1 MEFAGRTLWQHAAGD
16 NDRNYVDLCLKWS
29 VILNGPG
36 HQGRW
41 PECREKLW
49 DEGWS
54 SRMLTGLQRFCEGM
68 SEGDIVVLRMVTNTV
83 HAVGEVLGEYTWCDA
98 FGDVDGW
105 KLQHV
110 RRVRWLWIGP
120 RSFDTYALKFGDTT
134 QLLND
139 GVVRDWLMSLAP
151 NQAANTPLP
160 ALPYLEG
167 GSEIDY
173 AQISEFLFD
182 HGVASAS
189 ISRLMDEIGE
199 LTRIARW
206 YGRAKS
212 KHPSEH
218 ETVAYLVVPLLRAL
232 GWTPQRMGIE
242 WNYLDAA
249 LFENLPRSDETL
261 QVVVEAKKMNNA
273 CLSAKGQAAGYA
285 EKRLGCRRLIVT
297 DGIRYGVYVKAEDG
311 EFELYA
317 YLNLSRLRDEYPVYS
332 CHGAEEALLAMSPD
346 WRPSKATTELK
357 EVPPELEE
365 THE

>member
-1 MEFAGRTLWQHAAGD
+1 MDIAGRNLWQHAAGD

-29 VILNGPG
+29 VLLNGPG
-36 HQGRW
+36 HLGPW
-41 PECREKLW
+41 PDCRQPLRE
-49 DEGWS
+49 EGWTPKK
-54 SRMLTGLQRFCEGM
+54 LTGLQRFCEGM
-68 SEGDIVVLRMVTNTV
+68 CEGDIVVLRTGTNTV
-83 HAVGEVLGEYTWCDA
+83 HAVGEVVGEYAWCDA

-120 RSFDTYALKFGDTT
+120 RTFDTYALKLGDTT
-134 QLLND
+134 QSLGD
-139 GVVRDWLMSLAP
+139 GAVRDWLESLEP
-151 NQAANTPLP
+151 NQPANTVLP
-160 ALPYLEG
+160 ALPYLTG
-167 GSEIDY
+167 GSKIDY
-173 AQISEFLFD
+173 ARISEFLFD
-182 HGVASAS
+182 RGVASAS

-206 YGRAKS
+206 YGRAES

-249 LFENLPRSDETL
+249 LFDSLPRSDETL
-261 QVVVEAKKMNNA
+261 QVVVEAKRMDKS

-285 EKRLGCRRLIVT
+285 EKRPGCRRLIVT
-297 DGIRYGVYVKAEDG
+297 DGIRYGVYVKAGHG

-317 YLNLSRLRDEYPVYS
+317 YLNLSRLRDEYPIYS
-332 CHGAEEALLAMSPD
+332 CQGAEEALLAMSPD
-346 WRPSKATTELK
+346 WRPTKSPELK
-357 EVPPELEE
+357 ESAELEQIDE
-365 THE
+365 

>member
-1 MEFAGRTLWQHAAGD
+1 MDIAGRNLWQHAAGD

-29 VILNGPG
+29 VLLNGPG
-36 HQGRW
+36 HLGRW
-41 PECREKLW
+41 PDCRDELRN
-49 DEGWS
+49 EGWS
-54 SRMLTGLQRFCEGM
+54 PRKLTGLQRFFEGVH
-68 SEGDIVVLRMVTNTV
+68 ENDIVVLRMGTNIV
-83 HAVGEVLGEYTWCDA
+83 HAVGEVIGGYEWCDA

-120 RSFDTYALKFGDTT
+120 RTFDTYALKLGDTT
-134 QLLND
+134 QSLSD
-139 GVVRDWLMSLAP
+139 GVVRDWLVSLEP
-151 NQAANTPLP
+151 NQATDAVLP
-160 ALPYLEG
+160 ALPHLAG
-167 GSEIDY
+167 VSEIDY

-206 YGRAKS
+206 YGKAEG

-242 WNYLDAA
+242 WNYLDVA
-249 LFENLPRSDETL
+249 LFESLPRNDETL
-261 QVVVEAKKMNNA
+261 QVVVEAKKMNNS
-273 CLSAKGQAAGYA
+273 CLSAKEQATGYA
-285 EKRLGCRRLIVT
+285 GKRPGCRRLIVT
-297 DGIRYGVYVKAEDG
+297 DGIRYGVYVKVASG

-317 YLNLSRLRDEYPVYS
+317 YLNLSRLRDEYPIYP

-346 WRPSKATTELK
+346 WRPSKLESGWK
-357 EVPPELEE
+357 EPSKLLEE
-365 THE
+365 TL